1 MTSLTLGHKA
11 CLRRLQRLTQT
22 SVLQAAQ
29 AAFAAQPLG
38 AALTASLF
46 RVACQSIC
54 QPVDLGE
61 AADDTTQAGSIR
73 LGQQPRAGEAAP

>member
-11 CLRRLQRLTQT
+11 CLRRIQRLTQT

-38 AALTASLF
+38 AVLTASRCRL
-46 RVACQSIC
+46 ACHLVR

-61 AADDTTQAGSIR
+61 AARDAT
-73 LGQQPRAGEAAP
+73 